1 MGFSLMEMLVVVS
14 LIGIM
19 SLVAWPKV
27 ITLYNQSQVRSA
39 RTAVRNLFEAGR
51 MNARANNT
59 RVTLTRTGNI
69 FQITNVTTGAVLGSV
84 NVDGEFKVTASGLS
98 PLNIDARG
106 LSNPDRTY
114 VFTRGNASDSVVIS
128 GYGRVT
134 R

>member
-1 MGFSLMEMLVVVS
+1 MGFTLMEMLVVVS
-14 LIGIM
+14 LIALM
-19 SLVAWPKV
+19 SLFAWPRV

-59 RVTLTRTGNI
+59 RVTLTRTGDI
-69 FQITNVTTGAVLGSV
+69 FQLTNNTTGAVLGSV
-84 NVDGEFKVTASGLS
+84 NVDGEFKVTASRDASIL
-98 PLNIDARG
+98 IDARG
-106 LSNPDRTY
+106 LSTQPRTF
-114 VFTRGNASDSVVIS
+114 VFTRGAVADSVVIS